1 MISTVLSTAEPRT
14 MNKAPVIPSV
24 INSSITEWDMKS
36 ANVSVLEYYDLLPKN
51 QIDAIRKLSS
61 EKRKVAVGLLEQKRP
76 ELAEKL
82 ERGFDSIV
90 KMFIEVNNLD
100 EDIDVLSIKKDAVF
114 VIAKTPAVTEFG
126 PVKFVAKNTYHSFI
140 QVGAF
145 EFYIGK
151 DDVVDVKGL
160 QKMAELHKKGIL
172 FLISDVVKTAGLYS
186 IDKTKMS
193 TYLSDLVRLY
203 KNKELDFE
211 YYREFNSQSK
221 FSVFIDGERYLYD
234 EISEEDIDDVDIS
247 YNYINIILPLVRL
260 FL

>member
-1 MISTVLSTAEPRT
+1 MAELRI

-36 ANVSVLEYYDLLPKN
+36 ANVSVLEYYDLLPKS

-61 EKRKVAVGLLEQKRP
+61 EKRKVAVGLLEQKKP
-76 ELAEKL
+76 ELAKKL
-82 ERGFDSIV
+82 EKGFDDIV
-90 KMFIEVNNLD
+90 KMFIQVNNLD

-145 EFYIGK
+145 EFYIGNNS
-151 DDVVDVKGL
+151 VVDVKGL
-160 QKMAELHKKGIL
+160 QKMAELHTNGIL
-172 FLISDVVKTAGLYS
+172 FLINDVVKTAGLYS
-186 IDKTKMS
+186 SDKTKMS
-193 TYLSDLVRLY
+193 SYLANLVKLY
-203 KNKELDFE
+203 KNRELDFD

-221 FSVFIDGERYLYD
+221 FSVIIDGERYLYD
-234 EISEEDIDDVDIS
+234 EISEEDINDVDIS